1 MKGSLRKTGVIDNM
15 DQFQLPCLVSA
26 VWHYIGSGMVA
37 DRIYSIDIRMQ
48 LFYLQFDNGSHFNLL
63 M

>member
-1 MKGSLRKTGVIDNM
+1 MKGSMRKIGVIDNM

-37 DRIYSIDIRMQ
+37 HPIYFIDIRML
-48 LFYLQFDNGSHFNLL
+48 LFYLLFDNGSHFN
-63 M
+63 